1 MNNIKDKVQPS
12 FMLPPIDQNDIITI
26 IDNLK
31 DNGNNINT
39 IATSVIVGS
48 KYILAP
54 ILSHLINL
62 YCQQGYFPDNL
73 KLGCISPI
81 YKNGDREKVNNY
93 RPVCSLSPFS
103 KIIEKAINN
112 CMIKFIDKHN
122 IFSKIPIWI

>member
-1 MNNIKDKVQPS
+1 MG
-12 FMLPPIDQNDIITI
+12 TI
-26 IDNLK
+26 IYNLK

-39 IATSVIVGS
+39 IVTSVIVGS

-112 CMIKFIDKHN
+112 CMIKFIDKYN
-122 IFSKIPIWI
+122 IFSKTQYGFRKNMGTDTALSNFTDTIQ